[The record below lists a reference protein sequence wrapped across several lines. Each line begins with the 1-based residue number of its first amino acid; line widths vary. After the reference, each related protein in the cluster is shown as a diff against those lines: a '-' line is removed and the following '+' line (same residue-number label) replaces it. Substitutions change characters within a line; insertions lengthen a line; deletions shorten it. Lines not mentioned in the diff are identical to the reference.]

1 MQSMPMNGSA
11 TLQAKLNEPQTV
23 AALTRLLDRIESLE
37 QTVNTLADLVQ
48 QGPGMAAMVGDMVDE
63 TVRSAAARGVDVE
76 QRLQTALTLAEK
88 LTAPEMVDKLD
99 RLLTLADEAPGMAAM
114 VGDMVDETVRSA
126 AARGVDI
133 EARLRAGLAIAEKLT
148 APEMVAKLDQLLAF
162 ADEAPGLVA
171 MVGDMVDE
179 TAVSLDLES
188 RLRMG
193 LQIAEKATQPANLA
207 QLGEMFEVLLEA
219 ESGMLSPDAVRT
231 LGSMAQSMVAAKSDP
246 RPKVGLLALLRS
258 LNDPD
263 IQNTLGFLLNFGKRF
278 GRSL

>member
-1 MQSMPMNGSA
+1 MQNLPINGSA

-37 QTVNTLADLVQ
+37 QTVNTLADLVT

-88 LTAPEMVDKLD
+88 LTAPAMVDKLD
-99 RLLTLADEAPGMAAM
+99 RLLALADEAPGMAAM

-148 APEMVAKLDQLLAF
+148 APDMVAKLDQLLAF
-162 ADEAPGLVA
+162 ANEAPGLVA

-179 TAVSLDLES
+179 TAVTLDLES
-188 RLRMG
+188 RLKMG

-219 ESGMLSPDAVRT
+219 ESGMLSPEAVRT
-231 LGSMAQSMVAAKSDP
+231 LGSMACSASNVS
-246 RPKVGLLALLRS
+246 
-258 LNDPD
+258 
-263 IQNTLGFLLNFGKRF
+263 
-278 GRSL
+278 

>member
-1 MQSMPMNGSA
+1 MQSMPINGSA

-76 QRLQTALTLAEK
+76 QRLQNALTLAEK

-99 RLLTLADEAPGMAAM
+99 RLLTLDRAMAAAAM
-114 VGDMVDETVRSA
+114 IGDMVDETVRSA

-148 APEMVAKLDQLLAF
+148 APEMVAKLDQLLTF
-162 ADEAPGLVA
+162 ANEAPGLVA

-179 TAVSLDLES
+179 TAVSLNLEA
-188 RLRMG
+188 RLQMG
-193 LQIAEKATQPANLA
+193 LQIAEKATHPDNLS
-207 QLGEMFEVLLEA
+207 QLSDMFDVLLEA
-219 ESGMLSPDAVRT
+219 ESGMLNPDAVRT
-231 LGSMAQSMVAAKSDP
+231 LGSMAQSMVAAKADP
-246 RPKVGLLALLRS
+246 REKVGLFALLRS

-263 IQNTLGFLLNFGKRF
+263 IQNALGFLLNFGKRF

>member
-48 QGPGMAAMVGDMVDE
+48 QG
-63 TVRSAAARGVDVE
+63 
-76 QRLQTALTLAEK
+76 
-88 LTAPEMVDKLD
+88 
-99 RLLTLADEAPGMAAM
+99 PGMAAM

-219 ESGMLSPDAVRT
+219 ESGMLSPEAVRT

-246 RPKVGLLALLRS
+246 REKVGLFALLRS

-263 IQNTLGFLLNFGKRF
+263 IQNALGFLLNFGKRF

>member
-37 QTVNTLADLVQ
+37 QTVNTLADLVT

-88 LTAPEMVDKLD
+88 LTAPAMVEKLD
-99 RLLTLADEAPGMAAM
+99 RLLALADEAPGLAAM

-162 ADEAPGLVA
+162 ANEAPGLVA

-179 TAVSLDLES
+179 TAVTLDLES
-188 RLRMG
+188 RLKMG
-193 LQIAEKATQPANLA
+193 LQIAEKATQPGNLA
-207 QLGEMFEVLLEA
+207 QLDVMFDVLLEA
-219 ESGMLSPDAVRT
+219 ESGMLNPEAVRT
-231 LGSMAQSMVAAKSDP
+231 LGSMAQSMVAAKGDP
-246 RPKVGLLALLRS
+246 RPKVGLFALLRS

-263 IQNTLGFLLNFGKRF
+263 IQNALGFLLNFGKRF
-278 GRSL
+278 GRSV

>member
-1 MQSMPMNGSA
+1 MQSMPINGSA

-37 QTVNTLADLVQ
+37 QTVNTLADLVT
-48 QGPGMAAMVGDMVDE
+48 QG
-63 TVRSAAARGVDVE
+63 
-76 QRLQTALTLAEK
+76 
-88 LTAPEMVDKLD
+88 
-99 RLLTLADEAPGMAAM
+99 PGMAAM

-133 EARLRAGLAIAEKLT
+133 EARLRAGLAVAEKLT
-148 APEMVAKLDQLLAF
+148 APDMVAKLDQLLAF
-162 ADEAPGLVA
+162 ANEAPGLVA

-179 TAVSLDLES
+179 TAVTLDLES
-188 RLRMG
+188 RLKMG

-231 LGSMAQSMVAAKSDP
+231 LGSMAQSMVAAKADP

-263 IQNTLGFLLNFGKRF
+263 IQNALGFLLNFGKRF

>member
-1 MQSMPMNGSA
+1 MQNLPINGSA

-37 QTVNTLADLVQ
+37 QTVNTLADLVT

-88 LTAPEMVDKLD
+88 LTAPAMVDKLD
-99 RLLTLADEAPGMAAM
+99 RLLALADEAPGMAAM

-148 APEMVAKLDQLLAF
+148 APDMVAKLDQLLAF
-162 ADEAPGLVA
+162 ANEAPGLVA

-179 TAVSLDLES
+179 TAVTLDLES
-188 RLRMG
+188 RLKMG

>member
-1 MQSMPMNGSA
+1 MQSMPINGSA

-114 VGDMVDETVRSA
+114 VGDMMDETVRSA

-148 APEMVAKLDQLLAF
+148 APEMVAKLDQLLTF
-162 ADEAPGLVA
+162 ANEAPGLVA

-219 ESGMLSPDAVRT
+219 ESGMLSPEAVRT

-246 RPKVGLLALLRS
+246 REKVGLFALLRS

-263 IQNTLGFLLNFGKRF
+263 IQNALGFLLNFGKRF

>member
-1 MQSMPMNGSA
+1 MQSMPINGSA

-37 QTVNTLADLVQ
+37 QTVNTLADLVT
-48 QGPGMAAMVGDMVDE
+48 QGPGLAAMVGDMVDE

-88 LTAPEMVDKLD
+88 LTAPAMVDKLD
-99 RLLTLADEAPGMAAM
+99 RLLALADEAPGMAAM

-148 APEMVAKLDQLLAF
+148 APDMVAKLDQLLAF
-162 ADEAPGLVA
+162 ANEAPGLVA

-179 TAVSLDLES
+179 TAVTLDLES
-188 RLRMG
+188 RLKMG

>member
-1 MQSMPMNGSA
+1 MQSMPINGSA

-37 QTVNTLADLVQ
+37 QTVNTLADLVT

-88 LTAPEMVDKLD
+88 LTAPAMVDKLD
-99 RLLTLADEAPGMAAM
+99 RLLALADEAPGMAAM

-148 APEMVAKLDQLLAF
+148 APDMVAKLDQLLAF
-162 ADEAPGLVA
+162 ANEAPGLVA

-179 TAVSLDLES
+179 TAVTLDLES
-188 RLRMG
+188 RLKMG